1 MKSRWNRHSNMRL
14 FDIFRRASRPVT
26 CQEAGRGGYVVRRD
40 RERAAVNA
48 KCREMCARMGK
59 PVPEVLQ

>member
-1 MKSRWNRHSNMRL
+1 MRL
-14 FDIFRRASRPVT
+14 FDIFRRGRLAGPARPIT